1 MYCLGNATCEHPSKA
16 SPSMSTALLVADTTA
31 HPELLLSQLSAAAP
45 YLERAMRTKLSK
57 DGKPI
62 AAEASATPI
71 VLDEQDGS
79 ADLLRISTLAR
90 RIGADEGQR
99 HSHEV
104 DHSDSDSSAD
114 DKGDK
119 KKKCHKCLRKSV
131 RWLLRR
137 AEEKLQ
143 EVCDNTECPELKKF
157 CDWSAKHPHITRGM
171 LYAYMQPWKT
181 ATGWC
186 FGKGKCKCDDDE
198 QSVFNAPFTMGEC
211 DKKDKKKEKHEAPK
225 PLPPT
230 PVVPLPPVQVDPPTT
245 SSPHPTPAAP
255 TQAKQQRPMFG
266 RGKHD
271 RSFRWKPRGWK
282 DGKKQH
288 KP

>member
-1 MYCLGNATCEHPSKA
+1 
-16 SPSMSTALLVADTTA
+16 MSTALLVADTTA

-45 YLERAMRTKLSK
+45 FLERAMRTKLSK

-71 VLDEQDGS
+71 VLDEQDGP
-79 ADLLRISTLAR
+79 ADLRISTLAR
-90 RIGADEGQR
+90 RIGEGEAHH
-99 HSHEV
+99 HSREI
-104 DHSDSDSSAD
+104 DHSDSDSTD
-114 DKGDK
+114 DAGDK

-171 LYAYMQPWKT
+171 LYAYMQPWKM

-211 DKKDKKKEKHEAPK
+211 DATEKHKKDKKKEKHEAPK

-230 PVVPLPPVQVDPPTT
+230 PVVPLPPVQPADSPTT
-245 SSPHPTPAAP
+245 TPAVP
-255 TQAKQQRPMFG
+255 TQTKPQRPMFG

-271 RSFRWKPRGWK
+271 RSFGWKWRGWK
-282 DGKKQH
+282 NWKKQH